1 MNDPALFHPALR
13 HSCRIPLRSS
23 RGAHL
28 LHRSCVY
35 EFHTTSVALVKKT
48 TMVFSCRRCWNDVG
62 TMLERC
68 WERCWNDVGTM
79 FYFTLGQNWQLSGS
93 KPCKEIGTP
102 SLKAVGEK
110 IISIFSS
117 REKKKE
123 ERRRFFSYYLRGLG
137 QKTKQK
143 KTINDVVTM

>member
-35 EFHTTSVALVKKT
+35 EFHTTSVALVKKSGHGIFLSA
-48 TMVFSCRRCWNDVG
+48 MLERCWNDVG
-62 TMLERC
+62 TMLGTMLERC
-68 WERCWNDVGTM
+68 STSRLAKNR
-79 FYFTLGQNWQLSGS
+79 QLSDD

-110 IISIFSS
+110 SFSFF
-117 REKKKE
+117 RQEKKRKKNKE
-123 ERRRFFSYYLRGLG
+123 DFFILPPWHLSKKNSHGIFLPTMLERC
-137 QKTKQK
+137 
-143 KTINDVVTM
+143 

>member
-1 MNDPALFHPALR
+1 MNIYIYIYTHVFKALIYPMNDPALFHPALR

-48 TMVFSCRRCWNDVG
+48 AMVFSCRRCWNDVGTMLG

-79 FYFTLGQNWQLSGS
+79 FYFTFRRNR
-93 KPCKEIGTP
+93 P
-102 SLKAVGEK
+102 AVWRPPG
-110 IISIFSS
+110 
-117 REKKKE
+117 
-123 ERRRFFSYYLRGLG
+123 
-137 QKTKQK
+137 
-143 KTINDVVTM
+143 